1 MRREGAAAP
10 VLTIGK
16 WDSAA
21 TIRLPK
27 SFCKALSIDVGG
39 SMHVFMEVSIDAPT
53 LAHAND

>member
-1 MRREGAAAP
+1 MRREGATT
-10 VLTIGK
+10 VILTIGK
-16 WDSAA
+16 WGNASA
-21 TIRLPK
+21 IRLPK